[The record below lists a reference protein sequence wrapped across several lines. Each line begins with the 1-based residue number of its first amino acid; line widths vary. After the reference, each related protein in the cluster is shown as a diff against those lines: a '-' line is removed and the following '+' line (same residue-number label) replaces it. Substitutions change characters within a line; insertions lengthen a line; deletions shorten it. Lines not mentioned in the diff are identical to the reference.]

1 MTIVWLIK
9 IRLSQLHNY
18 IRNGRSGHSTHLQE
32 GSDNSKVEKGLQN
45 HQQNKAALYFHFDIF
60 ILENKVAGGKCN

>member
-1 MTIVWLIK
+1 
-9 IRLSQLHNY
+9 
-18 IRNGRSGHSTHLQE
+18 LQE
-32 GSDNSKVEKGLQN
+32 ESDNSRVEKGLQN